1 MVPGQEPNICLLF
14 LAVLNPCA
22 VHAGSMQF
30 NGEQMTTGT
39 PFVVLIDP
47 DGLQHRK
54 DRIQMSTA

>member
-1 MVPGQEPNICLLF
+1 MQFTPGTL
-14 LAVLNPCA
+14 
-22 VHAGSMQF
+22 QF